1 MIKNNNKKKHS
12 PPINSLILG
21 DTLSDRVRGRVAVV
35 KIWRNSGRLPSSIL
49 SIIMNNNVIISL
61 FKQEKQNHFD
71 NTGLS
76 ITFLLFLLCFFFQ
89 RLTTKY
95 INIKYYR
102 DSMLYL
108 SLITSVLKHILS
120 NFFLYLPNSINILR
134 YLFNR
139 ESIWRHKMHT
149 RQTHLCT
156 TMEPNSAS
164 DILARHTIS
173 ISFSLFQNRCRS

>member
-1 MIKNNNKKKHS
+1 MQNAKKTGIQTETLLVLNGVS
-12 PPINSLILG
+12 PWLQLGFYVWRQRLPFLQLG
-21 DTLSDRVRGRVAVV
+21 DTDDSCSV
-35 KIWRNSGRLPSSIL
+35 
-49 SIIMNNNVIISL
+49 
-61 FKQEKQNHFD
+61 
-71 NTGLS
+71 
-76 ITFLLFLLCFFFQ
+76 
-89 RLTTKY
+89 
-95 INIKYYR
+95 R
-102 DSMLYL
+102 DSQEPLELFIFADFLHSYYSFCFIAGYSWL
-108 SLITSVLKHILS
+108 TEHLAHDPSGLHLAFF
-120 NFFLYLPNSINILR
+120 FFLYLPNSINILR

>member
-1 MIKNNNKKKHS
+1 MLLFRCLNKKKTFWQHRTVNY
-12 PPINSLILG
+12 IF
-21 DTLSDRVRGRVAVV
+21 VV
-35 KIWRNSGRLPSSIL
+35 F
-49 SIIMNNNVIISL
+49 VV
-61 FKQEKQNHFD
+61 
-71 NTGLS
+71 
-76 ITFLLFLLCFFFQ
+76 FFFQ